1 MKQIASN
8 CPVVATLNILSN
20 RWKFLIIRDLL
31 HGPRRFGEL
40 KESVAG
46 ISPKALTTNLR
57 ELTETGLITRTFFA
71 EIPPRTEYALT
82 ELGQQLRPIIGDL
95 AKWGLIY
102 QSAQKELQVA
112 KPSSEADSGA
122 ACTTPEEQ
130 E

>member
-122 ACTTPEEQ
+122 AGTTPEEQ

>member
-102 QSAQKELQVA
+102 QSVQKELQVA

-122 ACTTPEEQ
+122 AGATPEEQ

>member
-102 QSAQKELQVA
+102 QSVQKELQVA

-122 ACTTPEEQ
+122 AGTTPEEQ

>member
-102 QSAQKELQVA
+102 QSVQKELQVA
-112 KPSSEADSGA
+112 KPSFEADSGA
-122 ACTTPEEQ
+122 ADATPEEQ

>member
-95 AKWGLIY
+95 ANWGLIY
-102 QSAQKELQVA
+102 QSVQKELQVP

-122 ACTTPEEQ
+122 AGTTPEEQ

>member
-95 AKWGLIY
+95 TKWGLIY

-122 ACTTPEEQ
+122 AGTTPEEQ

>member
-20 RWKFLIIRDLL
+20 RWKFLIVRDLL
-31 HGPRRFGEL
+31 HGPRRFGEM

-46 ISPKALTTNLR
+46 ISPKALTTSLR

-102 QSAQKELQVA
+102 QSVQKELQAA

-122 ACTTPEEQ
+122 AGITPEEQ